1 MLFWEIKWSRIVLDS
16 PRYMGM
22 QSELDCWMLWIEN
35 SMADSAFD
43 MPVID
48 DFDEFQGGKQSF

>member
-1 MLFWEIKWSRIVLDS
+1 
-16 PRYMGM
+16 MGM

-48 DFDEFQGGKQSF
+48 DFDEFQGGTSAFFFCFLDPQLPDFMIIRS